1 MEKYLSHEGLKLLI
15 EKIKTALNGKSDTG
29 HTHSGVTTSVNGFMS
44 TSDKAKLDGLNTYY
58 VSSVTTAM
66 FEQSEMQSRLV
77 NLRFLAYW
85 NGAHSGTA
93 SNLAYCKQG
102 AFGTIITKSS
112 DDYIPKITKGTHALA
127 SYLKYTYS
135 NIESGTTQVSTG
147 FSLSVYSGSTQQG
160 RLFLSKTSASLG
172 TSTSKINFGVN
183 KIQFT
188 VGNTT
193 YTLNA
198 AKAKE
203 LGVLS

>member
-1 MEKYLSHEGLKLLI
+1 MEKYLSYEGLKLLI

-29 HTHSGVTTSVNGFMS
+29 HTHSAVTTSVNGFMS

-58 VSSVTTAM
+58 VSSATTAM
-66 FEQSEMQSRLV
+66 FEQSEMQSKLV
-77 NLRFLAYW
+77 NLRFLTYW

-93 SNLAYCKQG
+93 SNLAYCKRG

-112 DDYIPKITKGTHALA
+112 DDYIPKITKGTHELA
-127 SYLKYTYS
+127 SNLKYSYY
-135 NIESGTTQVSTG
+135 NIESGTAQITS

-160 RLFLSKTSASLG
+160 HLFLGKTSASLG
-172 TSTSKINFGVN
+172 TSTSKINFGTN

>member
-1 MEKYLSHEGLKLLI
+1 MEKYLSYDGLKLLI
-15 EKIKTALNGKSDTG
+15 EKIKTVLNGKSDTG
-29 HTHSGVTTSVNGFMS
+29 HTHSAVTTSVNGFMS
-44 TSDKAKLDGLNTYY
+44 TSDKVKLDGLNTYY
-58 VSSVTTAM
+58 VSSATTAM

-112 DDYIPKITKGTHALA
+112 DDYIPKITTGTHELA
-127 SYLKYTYS
+127 SYLKYSYS
-135 NIESGTTQVSTG
+135 DIKSGTTQLSTS

-160 RLFLSKTSASLG
+160 HLFLSKTSASLG

>member
-1 MEKYLSHEGLKLLI
+1 MEKYLSYEGLKLLI

-29 HTHSGVTTSVNGFMS
+29 HTHSAVTTSVNGFMS

-58 VSSVTTAM
+58 VSSATTAM

-93 SNLAYCKQG
+93 SNLAYCKRG

-112 DDYIPKITKGTHALA
+112 DDYIPKITKGTHELA
-127 SYLKYTYS
+127 SNLKYSYS
-135 NIESGTTQVSTG
+135 NFESGTTQITS

-160 RLFLSKTSASLG
+160 HLFLGKTSASLG
-172 TSTSKINFGVN
+172 TSTSKINFGTN

>member
-1 MEKYLSHEGLKLLI
+1 MEKYLSYEGLKLLI

-29 HTHSGVTTSVNGFMS
+29 HTHSAVTTSVNGFMS

-58 VSSVTTAM
+58 VSSATTAM

-93 SNLAYCKQG
+93 SNLAYCKWG
-102 AFGTIITKSS
+102 AFGNIITKSS
-112 DDYIPKITKGTHALA
+112 DAYIPKITKGTHELA
-127 SYLKYTYS
+127 SNLKYSYS
-135 NIESGTTQVSTG
+135 NFESGTTQITS

-160 RLFLSKTSASLG
+160 HLFLGKTSASLG
-172 TSTSKINFGVN
+172 TSTSKINFGTN

>member
-1 MEKYLSHEGLKLLI
+1 MEKYLSYDGLKLLI

-29 HTHSGVTTSVNGFMS
+29 HTHSAVTTSVNGFMS

-112 DDYIPKITKGTHALA
+112 NDYIPKITTGTHELA
-127 SYLKYTYS
+127 SYLKYSYS
-135 NIESGTTQVSTG
+135 NVGSGTTQLSTS

-160 RLFLSKTSASLG
+160 HLFLSKTSASLG

>member
-1 MEKYLSHEGLKLLI
+1 MAKYLSYDGLKLLI

-29 HTHSGVTTSVNGFMS
+29 HTHSAVTTSVNGFMS
-44 TSDKAKLDGLNTYY
+44 TSDKAKLDRLNTYY

-160 RLFLSKTSASLG
+160 CLFLSKTSASLG

>member
-1 MEKYLSHEGLKLLI
+1 MEKYLSYDGLKLLI
-15 EKIKTALNGKSDTG
+15 EKIKTVLNGKSDTG
-29 HTHSGVTTSVNGFMS
+29 HTHSAVTTSVNGFMS
-44 TSDKAKLDGLNTYY
+44 TSDKVKLDGLNTYY
-58 VSSVTTAM
+58 VSSATTAM
-66 FEQSEMQSRLV
+66 FEQLEMQSRLV

-112 DDYIPKITKGTHALA
+112 DDYIPKITTGTHELA
-127 SYLKYTYS
+127 SYLKYSYS
-135 NIESGTTQVSTG
+135 DIESGTTQLSTS

>member
-1 MEKYLSHEGLKLLI
+1 MEKYLSYDGLKLLI

-29 HTHSGVTTSVNGFMS
+29 HTHSAVTTSVNGFMS

-112 DDYIPKITKGTHALA
+112 DDYIPKITKGTHELA
-127 SYLKYTYS
+127 SYLKYSYS
-135 NIESGTTQVSTG
+135 NIESGTTQLLTS

>member
-1 MEKYLSHEGLKLLI
+1 MEKYLSYDGLKLLI
-15 EKIKTALNGKSDTG
+15 EKIKTVLNGKSDTG
-29 HTHSGVTTSVNGFMS
+29 HTHSAVTTSVNGFMS
-44 TSDKAKLDGLNTYY
+44 TSDKVKLDGLNTYY
-58 VSSVTTAM
+58 VSSATTAM

-112 DDYIPKITKGTHALA
+112 DDYIPKITTGTHELA

-135 NIESGTTQVSTG
+135 DIESGTTQLSTS

>member
-1 MEKYLSHEGLKLLI
+1 MEKYLSYDGLKLLI

-29 HTHSGVTTSVNGFMS
+29 HTHSAVTTSVNGFMS

-66 FEQSEMQSRLV
+66 FEQSEMQSKLV

-112 DDYIPKITKGTHALA
+112 DDYIPKITKGTHELA
-127 SYLKYTYS
+127 SYLKYSYS
-135 NIESGTTQVSTG
+135 NFESGTTQITS

-160 RLFLSKTSASLG
+160 HLFLGKTSASLG
-172 TSTSKINFGVN
+172 TSTSKINFGTN

>member
-1 MEKYLSHEGLKLLI
+1 MEKYLSYDGLKLLI

-29 HTHSGVTTSVNGFMS
+29 HTHSAVTTSVNGFMS
-44 TSDKAKLDGLNTYY
+44 TSDKAKLDRLNTYY

-112 DDYIPKITKGTHALA
+112 NDYIPKITKGTHELA
-127 SYLKYTYS
+127 PYLKYSYS
-135 NIESGTTQVSTG
+135 NIESGTTQLSTS
-147 FSLSVYSGSTQQG
+147 FSLSVYSGSTKQG
-160 RLFLSKTSASLG
+160 HLFLSKTSASLG

>member
-1 MEKYLSHEGLKLLI
+1 MEKYLSYDGLKLLI

-29 HTHSGVTTSVNGFMS
+29 HTHSAVTTSVNGFMS

-58 VSSVTTAM
+58 VSSATTAM
-66 FEQSEMQSRLV
+66 FEQSEMQSKLV

-93 SNLAYCKQG
+93 SNLAYCKRG

-112 DDYIPKITKGTHALA
+112 DDYIPKITKGTHELA
-127 SYLKYTYS
+127 SNLKYSYS
-135 NIESGTTQVSTG
+135 NFESGTTQITS

-160 RLFLSKTSASLG
+160 HLFLGKTSASLG
-172 TSTSKINFGVN
+172 TSTSKINFGTN

>member
-1 MEKYLSHEGLKLLI
+1 MEKYLSYDGLKLLI

-29 HTHSGVTTSVNGFMS
+29 HTHSAVTTSVNGFMS

-112 DDYIPKITKGTHALA
+112 DDYIPKITKGTHELA

-135 NIESGTTQVSTG
+135 NYESGTTQVSTG

-160 RLFLSKTSASLG
+160 HLFLGKTSASFG

>member
-1 MEKYLSHEGLKLLI
+1 MEKYLSYDGLKLLI
-15 EKIKTALNGKSDTG
+15 EKIKTALNGKSNTG
-29 HTHSGVTTSVNGFMS
+29 HTHSAVTTSVNGFMS

-93 SNLAYCKQG
+93 SNLAYCKRG

-112 DDYIPKITKGTHALA
+112 DDYIPKITKGTHELA
-127 SYLKYTYS
+127 SNLKYSYS
-135 NIESGTTQVSTG
+135 NFESGTTQITN
-147 FSLSVYSGSTQQG
+147 FSLSVYSGLTQQG
-160 RLFLSKTSASLG
+160 HLFLGKTSASLG
-172 TSTSKINFGVN
+172 TSTSKINFGIN

>member
-1 MEKYLSHEGLKLLI
+1 MEKYLSYDGLKLLI
-15 EKIKTALNGKSDTG
+15 KKIKTALNGKSDTG
-29 HTHSGVTTSVNGFMS
+29 HTHSAVTTSVNGFMS

-58 VSSVTTAM
+58 VSSATTAM
-66 FEQSEMQSRLV
+66 FEQSAIQSRLV
-77 NLRFLAYW
+77 NLRLLAYW

-112 DDYIPKITKGTHALA
+112 DDYIPKITKGTHELA
-127 SYLKYTYS
+127 SYLKYSYS
-135 NIESGTTQVSTG
+135 NFESGTTQLSTS

>member
-1 MEKYLSHEGLKLLI
+1 MEKYLSYEGLKLLI

-29 HTHSGVTTSVNGFMS
+29 HTHSAVTTSVNGFMS

-58 VSSVTTAM
+58 VSSATTAM
-66 FEQSEMQSRLV
+66 FEQSEMQSKLV

-93 SNLAYCKQG
+93 SNLAYCKRG

-112 DDYIPKITKGTHALA
+112 DDYIPKITKGTHELA
-127 SYLKYTYS
+127 SNLKYSYS
-135 NIESGTTQVSTG
+135 NIESGTTQITS

-160 RLFLSKTSASLG
+160 HLFLGKTSASLG
-172 TSTSKINFGVN
+172 TSTSKINFGTN

>member
-1 MEKYLSHEGLKLLI
+1 MEKYLSYEGLKLLI

-29 HTHSGVTTSVNGFMS
+29 HTHSAVTTSLNGFMS
-44 TSDKAKLDGLNTYY
+44 TSDKAKLDRLNTYY
-58 VSSVTTAM
+58 VSSATTAM
-66 FEQSEMQSRLV
+66 FEQSDMQSRLV

-112 DDYIPKITKGTHALA
+112 DDYIPKITKGTHELA
-127 SYLKYTYS
+127 SYLKYSYS
-135 NIESGTTQVSTG
+135 NIESGTTQVSTS

-160 RLFLSKTSASLG
+160 RLFLGKTSALLG
-172 TSTSKINFGVN
+172 TSTSKINFGAN

>member
-1 MEKYLSHEGLKLLI
+1 MEKYLSYEGLKLLI

-29 HTHSGVTTSVNGFMS
+29 HTHSAVTTSVNGFMS

-58 VSSVTTAM
+58 VSSATTAM
-66 FEQSEMQSRLV
+66 FEQSEMQSKLV

-93 SNLAYCKQG
+93 SNLAYCKRG

-112 DDYIPKITKGTHALA
+112 DDYIPKITKGTYELA
-127 SYLKYTYS
+127 SNLKYSYS
-135 NIESGTTQVSTG
+135 NLESGTTQITS

-160 RLFLSKTSASLG
+160 HLFLGKTSASLG
-172 TSTSKINFGVN
+172 TSTSKINFGTN

>member
-1 MEKYLSHEGLKLLI
+1 MEKYLSYDGLKLLI
-15 EKIKTALNGKSDTG
+15 EKIKTVLNGKSDTG
-29 HTHSGVTTSVNGFMS
+29 HTHSAVTTSVNGFMS
-44 TSDKAKLDGLNTYY
+44 TSDKVKLDGLNTYY
-58 VSSVTTAM
+58 VSSATTAM

-112 DDYIPKITKGTHALA
+112 DDYIPKITTGTHELA
-127 SYLKYTYS
+127 SYLKYSYS
-135 NIESGTTQVSTG
+135 DIESGTTQLSTS

>member
-1 MEKYLSHEGLKLLI
+1 MEKYLSYDGLKLLI

-29 HTHSGVTTSVNGFMS
+29 HTHSAVTTSVNGFMS

-66 FEQSEMQSRLV
+66 FEQSEMQSKLV

-93 SNLAYCKQG
+93 SNLAYCKRG

-112 DDYIPKITKGTHALA
+112 DDYIQKITKGTHELA
-127 SYLKYTYS
+127 SNLKYSYS
-135 NIESGTTQVSTG
+135 NFESGTTQITS

-160 RLFLSKTSASLG
+160 HLFLGKTSASLG
-172 TSTSKINFGVN
+172 TSTSKINFGTN

-193 YTLNA
+193 YTLND

>member
-1 MEKYLSHEGLKLLI
+1 MEHYLSYDGLKLLI

-29 HTHSGVTTSVNGFMS
+29 HTHSAVTTSVNGFMS

-58 VSSVTTAM
+58 VSSATTAM

-112 DDYIPKITKGTHALA
+112 DDYIPKITKGTHELA

-135 NIESGTTQVSTG
+135 NFESGTTQVSTG

-160 RLFLSKTSASLG
+160 HLFLGKASASFG

>member
-1 MEKYLSHEGLKLLI
+1 MEKYLSYDGLKLLI
-15 EKIKTALNGKSDTG
+15 EKIKTVLNGKSDTG
-29 HTHSGVTTSVNGFMS
+29 HTHSAVTTSVNGFMS
-44 TSDKAKLDGLNTYY
+44 TSDKAKLNGLNTYY

-66 FEQSEMQSRLV
+66 FEQSEMQSKLV

-112 DDYIPKITKGTHALA
+112 DDYIPKITKGTHELA
-127 SYLKYTYS
+127 SNLKYSYS
-135 NIESGTTQVSTG
+135 NIESGTTQITS
-147 FSLSVYSGSTQQG
+147 FSLSVYSGLTQQG
-160 RLFLSKTSASLG
+160 HLFLGKTIVSLG
-172 TSTSKINFGVN
+172 TSTSIIKFGINQ
-183 KIQFT
+183 IQFT

>member
-1 MEKYLSHEGLKLLI
+1 MEKYLSYEGLKLLI

-29 HTHSGVTTSVNGFMS
+29 HTHSAVTTSVNGFMS

-58 VSSVTTAM
+58 VSSATTAM
-66 FEQSEMQSRLV
+66 FEQSEMRSKLV

-93 SNLAYCKQG
+93 SNLAYCKRG

-112 DDYIPKITKGTHALA
+112 DDYIPKITKGTHELA
-127 SYLKYTYS
+127 SNLKYSYS
-135 NIESGTTQVSTG
+135 NFESGTTQITS

-160 RLFLSKTSASLG
+160 HLFLGKTSASLG
-172 TSTSKINFGVN
+172 TSTSKINFGTN

>member
-1 MEKYLSHEGLKLLI
+1 MEKYLSYDGLKLLI

-29 HTHSGVTTSVNGFMS
+29 HTHSAVTTSVNGFMS

-66 FEQSEMQSRLV
+66 FEQSEMQSKLV

-93 SNLAYCKQG
+93 SNLAYCKRG

-112 DDYIPKITKGTHALA
+112 DDYIPKITKGTHELA
-127 SYLKYTYS
+127 SNLKYSYS
-135 NIESGTTQVSTG
+135 NFESGTTQIAS

-160 RLFLSKTSASLG
+160 HLFLGKTSASLG
-172 TSTSKINFGVN
+172 TSTSKINFGTN

-193 YTLNA
+193 YTLNV

>member
-1 MEKYLSHEGLKLLI
+1 MEHYLSYDGLKLLI

-29 HTHSGVTTSVNGFMS
+29 HTHSAVTTSVNGFMS

-58 VSSVTTAM
+58 VSSATTAM

-112 DDYIPKITKGTHALA
+112 DDYIPKITTGTHELA
-127 SYLKYTYS
+127 SNLKYSYS
-135 NIESGTTQVSTG
+135 NIKTGTDQFSSS

-160 RLFLSKTSASLG
+160 RLFLGKTSASFG

-183 KIQFT
+183 RIQFT

>member
-1 MEKYLSHEGLKLLI
+1 MEKYLSYDGLKLLI

-29 HTHSGVTTSVNGFMS
+29 HTHSAVTTSVNGFMS

-58 VSSVTTAM
+58 VSSATTAM

-112 DDYIPKITKGTHALA
+112 NDYIPKITTGTHELA
-127 SYLKYTYS
+127 SYLKYSYY
-135 NIESGTTQVSTG
+135 NIGSGTTQLSTS
-147 FSLSVYSGSTQQG
+147 FLLSVYSGSTRQG
-160 RLFLSKTSASLG
+160 CLSLSKTSASLG
-172 TSTSKINFGVN
+172 TSTSKINFGIN

-188 VGNTT
+188 VGDTT

>member
-1 MEKYLSHEGLKLLI
+1 MEKYLSYDGLKLLI

-29 HTHSGVTTSVNGFMS
+29 HTHSAVTTSVNGFMS

-58 VSSVTTAM
+58 VSSATTAM

-112 DDYIPKITKGTHALA
+112 DDYIPKITKGTHELA
-127 SYLKYTYS
+127 SHLKYSYS
-135 NIESGTTQVSTG
+135 NIESGTTQISTT

-160 RLFLSKTSASLG
+160 HLSLAKTSASLG